1 MKFELLPNEIFIETF
16 EFFRIFDIFY
26 SFNQLNDH
34 FNKLIGTIPSHFNFK
49 YIQKTRFDRFC
60 KLLLSNL
67 DVKNQVYS
75 LVLSNKDTPGQ
86 IKTFLSL
93 FSLNEFIHLDSLTLI
108 QIEENILQKLKSTL
122 PLIPQLHSFHLLD
135 SNDIHLTHPLI
146 SNLQILSIPTLSS
159 INNLS

>member
-75 LVLSNKDTPGQ
+75 LVLSNKDTPV
-86 IKTFLSL
+86 
-93 FSLNEFIHLDSLTLI
+93 
-108 QIEENILQKLKSTL
+108 EENILQKLKSTL